1 MGHVFSAN
9 FLVYAVLNV
18 HCMYIILSTMYYKY
32 YVCMYSTLVVLAYA
46 MSLIRVRSVSD
57 TALIPI

>member
-1 MGHVFSAN
+1 
-9 FLVYAVLNV
+9 
-18 HCMYIILSTMYYKY
+18 MYYKY